1 MLWDRS
7 AVCLHTR
14 CEMVILCVFLSQ
26 HWRSLY
32 VHVICPVSSRR
43 WCFQTNAVTVRAR
56 YLPCFLT
63 TLVLSKEAVSVSARY
78 LTCFLTTLVLSHKCS
93 QCTCTLFVPSWCCQ
107 INQSL
112 YVHSICS
119 KLVLSDKPVSVCA
132 YYLLCPLTTLLLSD
146 KPVPLSTLFA
156 MPAHNVGAVRRSC
169 LCTACILFSTTG

>member
-1 MLWDRS
+1 MKIL
-7 AVCLHTR
+7 TR
-14 CEMVILCVFLSQ
+14 V
-26 HWRSLY
+26 
-32 VHVICPVSSRR
+32 VSGRFELLPFVYKR
-43 WCFQTNAVTVRAR
+43 WCCGIDQQSVCIHNVKWLYCV
-56 YLPCFLT
+56 CFSLT
-63 TLVLSKEAVSVSARY
+63 TLAVSVCSRY
-78 LTCFLTTLVLSHKCS
+78 LTSFLTTLVLSHKCS

-156 MPAHNVGAVRRSC
+156 MPAHNVGAVR
-169 LCTACILFSTTG
+169 